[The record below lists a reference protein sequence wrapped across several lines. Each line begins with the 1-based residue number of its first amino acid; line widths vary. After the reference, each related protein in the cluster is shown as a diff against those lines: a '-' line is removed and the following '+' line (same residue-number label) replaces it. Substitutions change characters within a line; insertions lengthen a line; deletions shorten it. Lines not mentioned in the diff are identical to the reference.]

1 MFCKRLITY
10 LAIISAIF
18 FQSISFCQSIPSS
31 VFMDQEGIMR
41 YSDSGNEVTGFGI
54 NYTVPFAH
62 AYRMAMRMGLD
73 PKKVM
78 EDDVYHFSRLG
89 FDLFRVHVWD
99 TEISDTLGNL
109 LKNEHLD
116 AFDYLISL
124 LQAKNINAV
133 ITPIAFWGN
142 GWPEPD
148 QPTPGFSYK
157 YGKAACLTDQAA
169 IEAQENYLTQFMNH
183 VNPYTG
189 KAYKEDPAV
198 LAIEVSNEPHHRGT
212 PEEVTHFVKRMVNA
226 IRKSGST
233 QPVFYNVSHAVHLA
247 DAYFKGGIQGGTFQ
261 WYPTGL
267 GYRKELPGNYLPNVN
282 RYHIPFDSI
291 IRQYKGGKLVYEFDA
306 ADIGRSY
313 IYPVMARSFRE
324 AGIQLATYFSYD
336 PTFMAHFNTEYNTH
350 YMNLAFTPQKALALM
365 ICGEIF
371 REVPLYESQGTYP
384 ENLHFYNTIVEYE
397 NDLAIYN
404 APQKFI
410 YTNPTDITPVDE
422 TSLRLIAGTG
432 SSSVVQYTGTGAYFL
447 DKLEDHIWRIEIM
460 PDVLWIKD
468 PFGYNSPDKTV
479 SVIQHIIHQLTL
491 SLKEFSE
498 GFDLWPLIQLVETQ
512 KTSLDH
518 SVAVRPGV
526 YLITGK
532 NIDSE
537 RRLKYQDNETLR
549 AFSAPE
555 SSVNIPY
562 LVHHPQAEI
571 TEGQD
576 LKIGVQC
583 LVPRGNPI
591 ISVQGYTT
599 GGNFSFPLLKG
610 NGNLYSAVIPS
621 HLITHGFL
629 KYTLSVE
636 HDENQF
642 YTFPAG
648 MPGKPGDWDFYDRT
662 YYEVRIVP
670 SDFPILLFD
679 AEKDASDLIR
689 PWRRGLRVVPAKGTA
704 TAEYQITLDQLQI
717 PDPENLHG
725 PVINDYSIK
734 HCVLSKIRGRNDDI
748 MKKSKLIIEGR
759 SLNDQTTPVQIAMVL
774 QDGSAYGA
782 LVHLNAELQA
792 HSIDLQDLIPV
803 KTVILPRPYPT
814 ILPYFFDYQPESVWD
829 PGSIESVQISIGPG
843 LNDQMI
849 GEKQSIAISRIWLQ

>member
-1 MFCKRLITY
+1 MFCKRLFIF
-10 LAIISAIF
+10 LAIFGAIF
-18 FQSISFCQSIPSS
+18 HQSHLFCQSISSS
-31 VFMDQEGIMR
+31 VYIDQEGIMR
-41 YSDSGNEVTGFGI
+41 YSESGTEVTGFGI

-62 AYRMAMRMGLD
+62 AYRMALRMGLD
-73 PKKVM
+73 PKKIM
-78 EDDVYHFSRLG
+78 EDDVHHFSRLG

-109 LKNEHLD
+109 LVNEHLD

-124 LQAKNINAV
+124 LQAKNINAI

-157 YGKAACLTDQAA
+157 YGKAACLTDHTA

-189 KAYKEDPAV
+189 KTYKEDPAV

-212 PEEVTHFVKRMVNA
+212 PEEVTHFVRRMINA
-226 IRKSGST
+226 IRRSGSQ

-247 DAYFKGGIQGGTFQ
+247 EAYFEAGIQGGTFQ

-282 RYHIPFDSI
+282 QYHIPFDSI

-350 YMNLAFTPQKALALM
+350 YMNLAYTPQKALALM

-371 REVPLYESQGTYP
+371 KEVPLYESQGMYP
-384 ENLHFYNTIVEYE
+384 ENLHFYNTLVQYE
-397 NDLAIYN
+397 NDLAIFN
-404 APQKFI
+404 APEKFI
-410 YTNPTDITPVDE
+410 HTNHTDIPPMDE
-422 TSLRLIAGTG
+422 KSLRLIAGTG
-432 SSSVVQYTGTGAYFL
+432 SSTIIQYTGTGAYFL

-460 PDVLWIKD
+460 PDVLWVQD

-479 SVIQHIIHQLTL
+479 SVIQHNIHQLTL
-491 SLKEFSE
+491 SLIEFNE
-498 GFDLWPLIQLVETQ
+498 GFDLWSMIHPEESRIS
-512 KTSLDH
+512 SLDH
-518 SVAVRPGV
+518 SIKVKPGV
-526 YLITGK
+526 YLITRK

-537 RRLKYQDNETLR
+537 RRLKYQDIEKLR
-549 AFSAPE
+549 SFSAPA
-555 SSVNIPY
+555 SSVNVPY
-562 LVHHPQAEI
+562 LVHYPWEEI
-571 TEGQD
+571 TEGQN
-576 LKIGVQC
+576 LNIEVQC
-583 LVPRGNPI
+583 LVPGGNPKI
-591 ISVQGYTT
+591 NVQGFTQDK
-599 GGNFSFPLLKG
+599 NFSIPLHKG
-610 NGNLYSAVIPS
+610 SGNKYSTEIPS
-621 HLITHGFL
+621 HFITHGFL

-636 HDENQF
+636 YDENQF

-648 MPGKPGDWDFYDRT
+648 IHGKPGDWDFYDRT
-662 YYEVRIVP
+662 FYEVRIVP
-670 SDFPILLFD
+670 SDFPIILFD
-679 AEKDASDLIR
+679 AEKDASELIR
-689 PWRRGLRVVPAKGTA
+689 PWQGGVSVMPAKGAA
-704 TAEYQITLDQLQI
+704 TAEYQITLEQLHM
-717 PDPENLHG
+717 PDPENIHG

-734 HCVLSKIRGRNDDI
+734 HSVLSKIRGRNDDI
-748 MKKSKLIIEGR
+748 LNKSDLIIEGR
-759 SLNDQTTPVQIAMVL
+759 SLNEQTTPVQIAIVL

-782 LVHLNAELQA
+782 IVYLNSELQA
-792 HSIDLQDLIPV
+792 HSIDLQDLFPV

-814 ILPYFFDYQPESVWD
+814 FLPYFFDYQPGLVWK
-829 PGSIESVQISIGPG
+829 PGSIESIQISIGPG

-849 GEKQSIAISRIWLQ
+849 GKKQSIAISRIWVQ